1 MACCGQGRMALRAAG
16 GTIDGTDARGVGKT
30 ERRMLLEY
38 LAAAPVTVRGI
49 ATGRLYQ
56 FDAANA
62 RQHVAE
68 ADASAL
74 LKTLFFARID

>member
-1 MACCGQGRMALRAAG
+1 MACCGQGRMALRAASA
-16 GTIDGTDARGVGKT
+16 TADNADPRGAGKT

-38 LAAAPVTVRGI
+38 RAASPVTVRGI

-74 LKTLFFARID
+74 LRTAFFVRVD

>member
-1 MACCGQGRMALRAAG
+1 MALRAAS
-16 GTIDGTDARGVGKT
+16 GTADSVGARGAGKT

-38 LAAAPVTVRGI
+38 RAASPVTVRGI

-56 FDAANA
+56 FDAANT

-74 LKTLFFARID
+74 LRTPFFVRID

>member
-1 MACCGQGRMALRAAG
+1 MALRAASAMA
-16 GTIDGTDARGVGKT
+16 DSADPRGVGKT

-38 LAAAPVTVRGI
+38 RAAAPVTVRGI

-74 LKTLFFARID
+74 LKTPFFARVD